1 MARTRTRKKLQPG
14 GECPVCGKH
23 TLYLDRAG
31 AGETA
36 MACMCGFRDYGK
48 QHPRV
53 EGSDW
58 KRSLAAE
65 KEKIRKSLIKAG
77 LVDESLL
84 VKTCAYRGCKK
95 KVKKSATY
103 CSVHSALVN
112 DQNIRR
118 WQQEKKKAMV
128 AQMVAASDSTK
139 QCPRKQRRAA

>member
-1 MARTRTRKKLQPG
+1 MARPRGKKKLQPG

-48 QHPRV
+48 KHPRI

-65 KEKIRKSLIKAG
+65 KEKIRRELIKAG

-103 CSVHSALVN
+103 CSEHSALVN

-118 WQQEKKKAMV
+118 WQQEKKKAKA
-128 AQMVAASDSTK
+128 AQTAASGSAK
-139 QCPRKQRRAA
+139 QCPGKQKRAA